1 MQPTTNTKQPDR
13 PAQEPDSLP
22 EQAESARI
30 LRRLADRVGPKNY
43 ENWFLGRC
51 TVTIEGDEVRFGVG
65 SPFVVSWMQR
75 QFREAMQGTAT
86 DVLGPSA
93 RVRLDVDPNVM
104 PEVVGDGGSTANKRT
119 SAVGGGTGSEN
130 ATPGGDRDS
139 GAGGRRSGT
148 RRRFADLGDFV
159 VGDSNRLAWTA
170 ASRICDAPADG
181 LSPLYLFGHVGVGKT
196 HLLEGISRRIRRL
209 YPSLR
214 VTYLTAEMFTNY
226 FTAALR
232 ERSTP
237 GFRQRFRSIDV
248 LLVDDVDFL
257 DAKKGVQ
264 EEFLHTLK
272 QLEANGSHVVLA
284 ANQHPRLLAKFSEE
298 LSSRLMAGLVCRI
311 EPPELGTRQEIVGR
325 LAKRMAVTFTPEAL
339 AVVARRFTHSVREL
353 KGGLYCLQNWSIAS
367 GRQRISA
374 RVSRRVLAE
383 LERDCI
389 RKFSRWEMS
398 SGRSVPCSGC
408 GRRVEVVSPDTEL
421 GAATDAGDVPGP
433 QAHPGR
439 LQRNRRVLRGPEP
452 QHGDVGGGQGPG
464 LVVDRHAG
472 DGQLAVFVGPG
483 GRRFGRA
490 TVARRLIGVWP
501 VRFPPFDR
509 HAPTGSRACSGG
521 TTRSLYGLF
530 SSCFSKIESGSFG
543 LDSTVGVVIEPAG
556 TAGAGASSAGGGVVG
571 CAEGVWVA
579 GEAF

>member
-1 MQPTTNTKQPDR
+1 MQPATTKKQPDR
-13 PAQEPDSLP
+13 PAQEPDSVP
-22 EQAESARI
+22 EKAESARI
-30 LRRLADRVGPKNY
+30 LKRLADRVGPKNY

-51 TVTIEGDEVRFGVG
+51 TVTVDGDEVRFGVG
-65 SPFVVSWMQR
+65 SPFVVSWMQQR
-75 QFREAMQGTAT
+75 FREAMQGTAT

-104 PEVVGDGGSTANKRT
+104 PEVVGDGDPTARR
-119 SAVGGGTGSEN
+119 SPAVGVVAGSGN
-130 ATPGGDRDS
+130 PTPGGDREGGD
-139 GAGGRRSGT
+139 GRRSTT

-196 HLLEGISRRIRRL
+196 HLLEGIYRRIRRL

-214 VTYLTAEMFTNY
+214 VTYLTAETFTNY

-237 GFRQRFRSIDV
+237 SFRQRFRSIDV

-284 ANQHPRLLAKFSEE
+284 ANQHPKLLAKFSEE

-311 EPPELGTRQEIVGR
+311 EPPELGTRRKIVGR
-325 LAKRMAVTFTPEAL
+325 LAKRMSVTFTPEAL

-353 KGGLYCLQNWSIAS
+353 KGALYCLQNWSIAS

-374 RVSRRVLAE
+374 SVSRRVLAE

-389 RKFSRWEMS
+389 RI
-398 SGRSVPCSGC
+398 VA
-408 GRRVEVVSPDTEL
+408 L
-421 GAATDAGDVPGP
+421 GDVERAICSLFGVR
-433 QAHPGR
+433 AAE
-439 LQRNRRVLRGPEP
+439 LKSSRR
-452 QHGDVGGGQGPG
+452 
-464 LVVDRHAG
+464 
-472 DGQLAVFVGPG
+472 
-483 GRRFGRA
+483 
-490 TVARRLIGVWP
+490 
-501 VRFPPFDR
+501 
-509 HAPTGSRACSGG
+509 
-521 TTRSLYGLF
+521 TRSLVQPRMLAMFLARKHTQAAYSEIGEF
-530 SSCFSKIESGSFG
+530 FG
-543 LDSTVGVVIEPAG
+543 GRNHSTVMSAVAKVQDWLSTDTPVMVSSQSLSVQEVVDSVEQQLLAG
-556 TAGAGASSAGGGVVG
+556 
-571 CAEGVWVA
+571 
-579 GEAF
+579 